1 MDQLPEDSFSLR
13 GEVLST
19 LATDYYRLGQF
30 DHALEYAQLDLALSE
45 KSGMQEALSSSLNNL
60 AAICS
65 TLGRYEQAEDYLK
78 RGIQIEEELGRND
91 KLAIRLGMLCEVYTL
106 QGKMEEGLP
115 LVKRA
120 LEIERAE
127 GREDKAAVRMSQL
140 GNALAH
146 LQRYQEAEPY
156 LSEALQLL
164 TEYKNYSSLCLT
176 GLALG
181 ETQHALGKTQEAE
194 HSLLQ
199 TIQLA
204 QQLEQRHTLMMAYL
218 ELARVYHDR
227 NDNDDAYH
235 YQELYVSLKDSIS
248 TEQVH
253 QQISDLQVRY
263 ETAQDK
269 LQLAEKEATI
279 QRQKLITT
287 AGIILLVILLI
298 ALAFVVLSLRVKKRM
313 LILRD
318 QLMRIISHDLK
329 NPALALQR
337 SLHILRDHYDSFEA
351 SDIQQEITRMA
362 DSSDAQV
369 GLLENL
375 LTWARIQTQRLEI
388 KPINLDLNSVVEE
401 VVQQHREQ
409 AAVKDITINTPD
421 SQQPAFAVADRQT
434 VCTIVRNLLSNAIK
448 FSDTKS
454 EIQIRTKGNILYI
467 IDHGVGMNAS
477 ASSTPGTMGEKGT
490 GLGLELVDSLVKMN
504 HASMEIT
511 SLQGEGTTVTLT
523 FPKN

>member
-1 MDQLPEDSFSLR
+1 M
-13 GEVLST
+13 
-19 LATDYYRLGQF
+19 GQF
-30 DHALEYAQLDLALSE
+30 DHALEYAQQDLALSE

-78 RGIQIEEELGRND
+78 RGIQIEEQLGRND

-106 QGKMEEGLP
+106 QGREEEGVP
-115 LVKRA
+115 LAKRA

-146 LQRYQEAEPY
+146 LKRYEEAEPY
-156 LSEALQLL
+156 LNEAFQLL
-164 TEYKNYSSLCLT
+164 TKYKNYTSLCLT

-181 ETQHALGKTQEAE
+181 ETHHALGKTQNAE
-194 HSLLQ
+194 RILLQ
-199 TIQLA
+199 TIHLA

-218 ELARVYHDR
+218 ELARVCHDTG
-227 NDNDDAYH
+227 NNDDAYH
-235 YQELYVSLKDSIS
+235 YQELYVALKDSIS

-279 QRQKLITT
+279 QRQRLITT
-287 AGIILLVILLI
+287 AGIILLVILFV
-298 ALAFVVLSLRVKKRM
+298 ALAFVAQSLRVKKRM
-313 LILRD
+313 LLLRD
-318 QLMRIISHDLK
+318 KLMSIISHDLK

-337 SLHILRDHYDSFEA
+337 SLHILQEHYDGFDA
-351 SDIQQEITRMA
+351 GDIQQEITRMA
-362 DSSDAQV
+362 ESSDAQV

-375 LTWARIQTQRLEI
+375 LTWARVQTKRLELI
-388 KPINLDLNSVVEE
+388 PINLDLNSVIEE

-409 AAVKDITINTPD
+409 AAVKEITITTPNVKE
-421 SQQPAFAVADRQT
+421 PALAMADRQT
-434 VCTIVRNLLSNAIK
+434 ACTILRNLLDNAIK
-448 FSDTKS
+448 FSDIQS
-454 EIQIRTKGNILYI
+454 EIQVCAKENTLYV
-467 IDHGVGMNAS
+467 IDHGVGMDSS
-477 ASSTPGTMGEKGT
+477 AKSTRGTMGEKGT
-490 GLGLELVDSLVKMN
+490 GLGLELVKNLVKMN
-504 HASMEIT
+504 HASMKIT
-511 SLQGEGTTVTLT
+511 SRQGEGTIVAVT
-523 FPKN
+523 FPHA